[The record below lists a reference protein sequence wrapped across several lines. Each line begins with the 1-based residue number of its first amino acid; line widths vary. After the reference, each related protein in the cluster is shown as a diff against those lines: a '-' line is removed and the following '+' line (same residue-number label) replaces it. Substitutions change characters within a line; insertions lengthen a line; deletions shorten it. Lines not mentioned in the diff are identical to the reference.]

1 MGNGKRDD
9 RRNGPVLIGII
20 LLLMAGAF
28 VSVIGFSDGYEE
40 DGHDAADNTAA
51 PGFRKVRIVLDG
63 YPNASHAFLF
73 AAEAKGY
80 LREAGFLLE
89 PVVAGP
95 NDDPLAMVDAG
106 KADLALASQ
115 PEVLLARGDGR
126 MVVSVAAIVQRP
138 LVYLMVPKDSPI
150 HRPDHLDG
158 KTVAWSGSPVHEA
171 MLETMLEGAS
181 DGKPQVTLVK
191 AEGRYADM
199 VFGGRADAL
208 IGPTILDGMQRLE
221 RGGRQFRTIEPMLY
235 GVPRYYETVL
245 AAGERALAENPDLY
259 ARIWSALAR
268 GFEYASG
275 DPEGAAKL
283 LSDAGVFDGNPPWTV
298 SLESLTRQLPFMQ
311 PADAPFGSQDKE
323 VWKETEKWLV
333 NRGLIGHAPF
343 TGDAY
348 VNLAGKAS
356 E

>member
-1 MGNGKRDD
+1 MGNGKRDG
-9 RRNGPVLIGII
+9 RWNKPVLIGII
-20 LLLMAGAF
+20 LLLMAGALL
-28 VSVIGFSDGYEE
+28 SVIGFSDGFE
-40 DGHDAADNTAA
+40 DGGNDKAASTAA
-51 PGFRKVRIVLDG
+51 PGLRKVRIVLDG

-89 PVVAGP
+89 PVIAGP
-95 NDDPLAMVDAG
+95 DEDPLALVDEG
-106 KADLALASQ
+106 KADLALAST
-115 PEVLLARGDGR
+115 PEVLLARKDGR
-126 MVVSVAAIVQRP
+126 AVVSIAAIVQRP

-171 MLETMLEGAS
+171 MLQTMLDGAS
-181 DGKPQVTLVK
+181 HGKPEVTLVK

-208 IGPTILDGMQRLE
+208 IGPTILDGLERLE
-221 RGGRQFRTIEPMLY
+221 WGGRQFRVIEPMLY

-245 AAGERALAENPDLY
+245 AAGERALAEDRDRY
-259 ARIWSALAR
+259 AGIWSALAR

-283 LSDAGVFDGNPPWTV
+283 LSDAGVFDGNPSWAV

-323 VWKETEKWLV
+323 VWKETEKWLA
-333 NRGLIGHAPF
+333 NRGLIGHALF
-343 TGDAY
+343 MDDAY
-348 VNLAGKAS
+348 VDLAREAA